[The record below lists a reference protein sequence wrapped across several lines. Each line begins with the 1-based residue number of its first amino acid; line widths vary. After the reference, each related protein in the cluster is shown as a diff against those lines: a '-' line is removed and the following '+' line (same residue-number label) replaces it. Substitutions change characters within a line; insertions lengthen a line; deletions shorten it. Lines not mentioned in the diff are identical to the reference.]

1 MIREWKNQGMPRQTF
16 RSTFTRVLCGIV
28 WAIIAV
34 VAVGLLVTPAATESP
49 ALIILGAVGAAA
61 LVGGILWSPS
71 VSVDDDGVRVDNIAL
86 RYRVPWAALVHVDTR
101 YALQLHTPGR
111 RINVTAAPAPGAA
124 GSLRA
129 ARAHR
134 RSEETTT
141 PQIRPGE
148 LPNTDSGRA
157 ADMVRS
163 RWHALRD
170 AGRIEAGVA
179 ERTPVAVAAR
189 VDNVVV
195 LVLGAAA
202 VIAAVVLG

>member
-1 MIREWKNQGMPRQTF
+1 MPRQTF
-16 RSTFTRVLCGIV
+16 RSTFTRALCAVV

-34 VAVGLLVTPAATESP
+34 VAIGLIVTPAVTEAP
-49 ALIILGAVGAAA
+49 ALVIIGALGAAA
-61 LVGGILWSPS
+61 LVAGILWSPS
-71 VSVDDDGVRVDNIAL
+71 VSVDDDGVRVDNIAM
-86 RYRVPWAALVHVDTR
+86 RYRVPWAALIHVDTR

-111 RINVTAAPAPGAA
+111 RIAVTAAPAPGAA

-134 RSEETTT
+134 RSEDAAT

-148 LPNTDSGRA
+148 LPSTDSGRA
-157 ADMVRS
+157 AAMVRT

-179 ERTPVAVAAR
+179 ESVHVETAVR
-189 VDNVVV
+189 VDNLLM
-195 LVLGAAA
+195 LVAGAAA
-202 VIAAVVLG
+202 LVAAVALA

>member
-1 MIREWKNQGMPRQTF
+1 MPRQTF

-28 WAIIAV
+28 WAIIAA
-34 VAVGLLVTPAATESP
+34 VAIGLLVTPAATQAP
-49 ALIILGAVGAAA
+49 ALVIVGAVGAAA
-61 LVGGILWSPS
+61 LVSGILWSPS
-71 VSVDDDGVRVDNIAL
+71 VSVDDDAVQVDNIVL

-111 RINVTAAPAPGAA
+111 RIGVTAAPAPGAT

-134 RSEETTT
+134 RSEDPNTA
-141 PQIRPGE
+141 QVRPGD

-157 ADMVRS
+157 AAMVRD
-163 RWHALRD
+163 RWFALRD

-179 ERTPVAVAAR
+179 ESVRVDVTARVGNLLLLVAGAAGLVAAVALA
-189 VDNVVV
+189 
-195 LVLGAAA
+195 
-202 VIAAVVLG
+202 

>member
-1 MIREWKNQGMPRQTF
+1 MPRQTF

-28 WAIIAV
+28 WAIIAA
-34 VAVGLLVTPAATESP
+34 VAVGLLVTPAVTDAP
-49 ALIILGAVGAAA
+49 ALILLGALGAAA
-61 LVGGILWSPS
+61 LVGGVLWSPS
-71 VSVDDDGVRVDNIAL
+71 VSVDDDGVQVDNIAL

-111 RINVTAAPAPGAA
+111 RIAVTAAPAPGAA

-134 RSEETTT
+134 RSEEAAT

-157 ADMVRS
+157 ADMVRT

-170 AGRIEAGVA
+170 AGRIEAGIA
-179 ERTPVAVAAR
+179 ERTPVAVTAR
-189 VDNVVV
+189 VGNVVL
-195 LVLGAAA
+195 LVLGAAGL
-202 VIAAVVLG
+202 IAAIAVA

>member
-1 MIREWKNQGMPRQTF
+1 MPRQTF

-34 VAVGLLVTPAATESP
+34 VAVGLLVTPAATDAP
-49 ALIILGAVGAAA
+49 ALVLLGAGGAAA
-61 LVGGILWSPS
+61 LVGGILWAPS
-71 VSVDDDGVRVDNIAL
+71 VSVDDEGVQVDNITL
-86 RYRVPWAALVHVDTR
+86 RYRVPWPALVHVDTR

-111 RINVTAAPAPGAA
+111 LIAVTAAPAPGAA

-134 RSEETTT
+134 RSEDGSA
-141 PQIRPGE
+141 PQVRPGE

-170 AGRIEAGVA
+170 TGRIEAGVA
-179 ERTPVAVAAR
+179 ERTPVSVSAR
-189 VDNVVV
+189 IDNVV
-195 LVLGAAA
+195 LLLLGAAA
-202 VIAAVVLG
+202 VIAAIALA

>member
-1 MIREWKNQGMPRQTF
+1 MPRQTF
-16 RSTFTRVLCGIV
+16 RSTFTRVLCAVV

-34 VAVGLLVTPAATESP
+34 VAVGLLVTPAVTEAP
-49 ALIILGAVGAAA
+49 ALILVGALGAAA
-61 LVGGILWSPS
+61 LVAGILWSPS
-71 VSVDDDGVRVDNIAL
+71 VTVDDDGVQVVNIAM
-86 RYRVPWAALVHVDTR
+86 RYRVPWAALIHVDTR

-111 RINVTAAPAPGAA
+111 RIAVTAAPAPGAA

-134 RSEETTT
+134 RSEDATT

-148 LPNTDSGRA
+148 LPSTDSGRA
-157 ADMVRS
+157 AAMVRT

-179 ERTPVAVAAR
+179 ESVRVEAAVR
-189 VDNVVV
+189 VDNLLM
-195 LVLGAAA
+195 LVIGAAA
-202 VIAAVVLG
+202 LVAAVALA